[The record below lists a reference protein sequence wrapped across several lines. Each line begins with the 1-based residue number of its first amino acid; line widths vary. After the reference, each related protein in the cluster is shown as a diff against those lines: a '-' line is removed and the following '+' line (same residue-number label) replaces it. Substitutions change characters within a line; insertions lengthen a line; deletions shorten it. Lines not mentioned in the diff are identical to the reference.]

1 MNLLFEKFSFKV
13 ISDFFKP
20 FRAFKFSGIPSISK
34 VTFKPSED
42 RTHFEILTEGI
53 NFPGFYK
60 YPEMLDLNR
69 ISTNDV
75 NAFRNAYGIEAAV
88 MTMQRE
94 IDKVFKPYGYV
105 SLLV

>member
-1 MNLLFEKFSFKV
+1 
-13 ISDFFKP
+13 
-20 FRAFKFSGIPSISK
+20 
-34 VTFKPSED
+34 VTFKQSED

-94 IDKVFKPYGYV
+94 IDKVFKPYG
-105 SLLV
+105 